1 MLTSAEMSKSAKI
14 GKIVILLN
22 VLVLSTQ
29 YSTIQSVELMAAKV
43 NTTISTNNNSSDPQL
58 FQLTNNKIGI
68 AILQPAAQ
76 DPQYSAEQ
84 KISIVAVGRDGG
96 IDFTTDSMENDG
108 SNQQHQQQQ
117 QQQQQAS
124 AKIMLPKTLIEDANR
139 GYNTSET
146 SQQTSVQ
153 LIYFND
159 DSLFQVVESS
169 SQPNNKNASSSEVSK
184 IVSGVFSLK
193 VIITTQFLLLLL
205 LLFFLLMLISNSLT
219 IPEFF
224 GKLKFNGKII

>member
-76 DPQYSAEQ
+76 DPQHSAEQ
-84 KISIVAVGRDGG
+84 KISIVAVGRDGR

-108 SNQQHQQQQ
+108 SNQQQQQ